1 MNSLSEYF
9 LAAEQEPVTMWH
21 FITVQFPIMALAR
34 LKLAHWLMIMMIGWD
49 YYISLNTDSGKSGK

>member
-34 LKLAHWLMIMMIGWD
+34 LKRAHWPMMIGWD